1 MKEVVKELSEIT
13 EKKRKLGEKEKSL
26 TKQVWNFLTSKQ
38 YWKEFL
44 CYKSGISIEKLNRV
58 LAAEELVNKPRNIEI
73 WSDNPEFISF
83 RIRCGKD
90 ERGLWEDYWIEYF
103 PVDELTG
110 DVIKQLGQKYL
121 ETRKDYLLE
130 HISEIEDD
138 ISYFQAKIQKKEK
151 EKETYLKSL
160 EKIEEGN

>member
-13 EKKRKLGEKEKSL
+13 REQKDLETRERNL
-26 TKQVWNFLTSKQ
+26 TKQVWDFLTSQQ

-44 CYKSGISIEKLNRV
+44 CYKSEISIEKLNRV
-58 LAAEELVNKPRNIEI
+58 LADGKLVNKPRNIEI
-73 WSDNPEFISF
+73 WSENPSVISF
-83 RIRCGKD
+83 RIRYGKD

-103 PVDELTG
+103 PVEEFTG
-110 DVIKQLGQKYL
+110 ETIERLGKKYL
-121 ETRKDYLLE
+121 ATRKDYLLE
-130 HISEIEDD
+130 HINEIEDD

-151 EKETYLKSL
+151 EKEAYLKSL